1 MRYAAAAAIV
11 GAALIV
17 AAGTPSAQA
26 DRRSDSLEREF
37 APKGRIRMDLS
48 AGEYR
53 ISNSKDNR
61 IRLRWS
67 VRDTDQLARV
77 KARADVRGLD
87 AKIVTDGPANHFKVD
102 ISVPSQADLFV
113 RLTAGE
119 LRITGVEGNKD
130 VELHAGELDIDV
142 GRAQD
147 YKRVDASLWAGEL
160 RAAPFGAHKEGLFRS
175 FDWYGK
181 GSYRLHA
188 KLKAG
193 EIRLHSKAE

>member
-1 MRYAAAAAIV
+1 MRYAAAAAVV
-11 GAALIV
+11 GTALIV
-17 AAGTPSAQA
+17 ASGTPFAQT
-26 DRRSDSLEREF
+26 DRTSDSLEREF
-37 APKGRIRMDLS
+37 APKGRVNMDLS

-53 ISNSKDNR
+53 ISSSRDHR
-61 IRLRWS
+61 IRMRWS
-67 VRDTDQLARV
+67 VRSADQLSSV
-77 KARADVRGLD
+77 KARADIRGLD
-87 AKIVTDGPANHFKVD
+87 AKIVTDGPTNHFKVD
-102 ISVPSQADLFV
+102 ISVPAQADLFV

-119 LRITGVEGNKD
+119 LRITGIEGNKD

-142 GRAQD
+142 GRAED

-188 KLKAG
+188 RLKAG
-193 EIRLHSKAE
+193 EIRLHSKGE